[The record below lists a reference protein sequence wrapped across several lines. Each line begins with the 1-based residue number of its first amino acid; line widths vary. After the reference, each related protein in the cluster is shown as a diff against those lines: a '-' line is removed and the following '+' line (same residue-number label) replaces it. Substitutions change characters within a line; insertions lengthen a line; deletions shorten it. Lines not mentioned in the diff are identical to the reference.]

1 MLGLGKFQFTSS
13 MGYYTATKKSP
24 YEDDAAS

>member
-1 MLGLGKFQFTSS
+1 MSGLGKFQPISS

-24 YEDDAAS
+24 CEDDAAS